1 MTEKRGT
8 GSEYGQEK
16 LKERANNAD
25 AALDEKKPKTK
36 LKPLGFLIIAVLG
49 VGALYPVVFNAN
61 KTPAEKTAEVTAL
74 NADGVSVNDDKTT
87 DVAPAVSD
95 DTPPDEKDH
104 ATADTT
110 GLDVDGNDTAV
121 KTDLPEVASAD
132 IPAPDKPS
140 SNTEALSTNAG
151 IAGIPATEKDTAET
165 SAAKYEP
172 AKGVAETESAE
183 QHLLSLSAPSDP
195 TTEIE
200 PAGKITKVAEASG
213 ALPPADVKGIADA
226 VIHDPSVTATDEAKK
241 VAQNNIDSRSFDP
254 SKFGIDK
261 PAENIAPATQP
272 QHLQS
277 VTQTQPAIQ
286 PQPVKLIPANLA
298 EPGSDD
304 VLRSYTGQ
312 SSETDYHSQSQNTI
326 YVYGT
331 FAAKVYLLPLDK
343 NEKVNAY
350 LSDGKGWEVSQLP
363 GNILRIKRAA
373 NRSDW
378 SEATDLFLVAGK
390 RTYTLILQAVDEP
403 KLRTDTLRYVDSVKN
418 ASLSKKK

>member
-87 DVAPAVSD
+87 DVTPAVSD

-104 ATADTT
+104 AADST
-110 GLDVDGNDTAV
+110 GLAVDGNDSVV
-121 KTDLPEVASAD
+121 KSELPEVASAD

-140 SNTEALSTNAG
+140 SNTAALSTDAG
-151 IAGIPATEKDTAET
+151 IASIPAIEKDTAET
-165 SAAKYEP
+165 SAAKSEP

-195 TTEIE
+195 STDIE
-200 PAGKITKVAEASG
+200 PAGKIAKDAGASG
-213 ALPPADVKGIADA
+213 ALPPEDVKGIADA
-226 VIHDPSVTATDEAKK
+226 VIHDPSVKATDEAKQ
-241 VAQNNIDSRSFDP
+241 VAQNNVDSRSFDP

-261 PAENIAPATQP
+261 PAVNTAPATSP

-277 VTQTQPAIQ
+277 VTQAQPAIQ
-286 PQPVKLIPANLA
+286 PQPVKLTPASLA

-304 VLRSYTGQ
+304 MLRSYTGL